1 MRGPGPSPDNRAQL
15 GGPCG
20 AGADGESEREI
31 LEAWRLFLLCL
42 LVGFSPF
49 VFFFFFFHFIFCEL
63 DTV

>member
-1 MRGPGPSPDNRAQL
+1 MRGPGPSPDSRAQL

-31 LEAWRLFLLCL
+31 LEAWRLFLLWL

-49 VFFFFFFHFIFCEL
+49 FFFFFF
-63 DTV
+63 